1 MQHLASFVRTPP
13 KSYGESGKM
22 RGFGRTFEH
31 DFEVG
36 NWTDGEMTVALP
48 RHARLLLQPTP
59 SANQIRLEFQSLER
73 GAYRYFPFLVQVVV
87 NDVIAHLFEV
97 EKEHELHRVDLT
109 VPARGRGPL
118 QVEILSEL
126 GGSSPSLDD
135 QEKALHLVKMSCGL
149 GPVSRRSGFSARSAA
164 LPTRG
169 FFDAPEAQPIFV
181 IGSYRSGTSIATWA
195 LGQHPNIAPLEETN
209 WLTMLYLGALSA
221 YEIAGKAH
229 GSAPDVYRLE
239 KADFLRW
246 QGWSIDQMHRAM
258 SERRIRE
265 VNAMRIEQMD
275 EGYDPRFALRRSP
288 WATKRRWA
296 DGTPENTGMALGLG
310 RMFERAQ
317 FIFMLR
323 DPREVVRSLMKHSNA
338 GGVDQSAS
346 EAARI
351 WETMSKNGYETLERL
366 GSARVM
372 LTPFDLLRREPARLV
387 RQWFDFLD
395 EPGYAQAARTL
406 QKTINSSGDT
416 SWLGDNVLEREE
428 WDRLDMLYQ
437 GMLAGEP
444 MNSLPW
450 ADAVWPFEERER
462 YFTTRLKACISG

>member
-1 MQHLASFVRTPP
+1 MEG
-13 KSYGESGKM
+13 YG
-22 RGFGRTFEH
+22 RAFERS
-31 DFEVG
+31 FEVG
-36 NWTDGEMTVALP
+36 NWTDGEIRVALP
-48 RHARLLLQPTP
+48 RYARLLLQPSP

-87 NDVIAHLFEV
+87 NGVVAHCFEV
-97 EKEHELHRVDLT
+97 EKECEVHRVDLT
-109 VPARGRGPL
+109 VPAVGLGPL
-118 QVEILSEL
+118 EVEILSEL
-126 GGSSPSLDD
+126 GRNGPSPND
-135 QEKALHLVKMSCGL
+135 QEPALHLVKMNCGL
-149 GPVSRRSGFSARSAA
+149 GPVSRRSGFSAKSST

-169 FFDAPEAQPIFV
+169 FFDASEAQPIFV
-181 IGSYRSGTSIATWA
+181 IGSYRSGTSIATWT

-209 WLTMLYLGALSA
+209 WLTMLYLGAVSA
-221 YEIAGKAH
+221 YEMAKKAH
-229 GSAPDVYRLE
+229 GSAPDIYQLE

-246 QGWSIDQMHRAM
+246 QGWSIDKMHRAM

-265 VNAMRIEQMD
+265 VDAMRIQQMD

-288 WATKRRWA
+288 SATKRRWV
-296 DGTPENTGMALGLG
+296 DGTPENTGMALGLA

-338 GGVDQSAS
+338 GGIDQSAS
-346 EAARI
+346 EAVRI
-351 WETMSKNGYETLERL
+351 WETMSKNGYEALERL
-366 GSARVM
+366 GQARVL
-372 LTPFDLLRREPARLV
+372 LTPFDLLRNEPIRLV

-395 EPGYAQAARTL
+395 EPGYAQAAKTL

-416 SWLGDNVLEREE
+416 SQLGDNVLEQEE
-428 WDRLDMLYQ
+428 WDRLDTLYQ

-450 ADAVWPFEERER
+450 ADAVWPFEEREQH
-462 YFTTRLKACISG
+462 FTTRLKSCISG